1 MQTVDTANI
10 VQGSN
15 ADNAAKN
22 AVNEDGAS
30 DESPVLLNI
39 APFISPQG
47 ELLDTYIKT
56 NIWIPERDHLTSSVE
71 HHLTLQRTASEQRPT
86 QAGVAHAD
94 PYSHRPQPHKVID
107 TALGKIGIL
116 ICWDLAFPEAFR
128 ALVMQGAKIILIP
141 TFWTA
146 FDMSEEGLAYNK
158 DGEKLFLETTLVA
171 RAFENTCAVVFCNA
185 GGPSSEGFLG
195 LSQVCLPI
203 VGKLDGSFADSE
215 EGLRI
220 VEIDMEILDVA
231 ERNYKIRK
239 DLASEDWHY
248 GYSHADTES

>member
-1 MQTVDTANI
+1 M
-10 VQGSN
+10 QGSN
-15 ADNAAKN
+15 ADSAAKN
-22 AVNEDGAS
+22 AVNAKEGS
-30 DESPVLLNI
+30 DNDPVLLNI
-39 APFISPQG
+39 APFISPEG

-56 NIWIPERDHLTSSVE
+56 NIWIPEREHLTSSVE
-71 HHLTLQRTASEQRPT
+71 HHLTLQRIESEHRPA
-86 QAGVAHAD
+86 QPGVAHAD
-94 PYSHRPQPHKVID
+94 PYSHRPQPHRIID
-107 TALGKIGIL
+107 TAFGKVGVL

-128 ALVMQGAKIILIP
+128 ALIMQGAKIILIP

-146 FDMSEEGLAYNK
+146 FDMSEEGLKYNK

-171 RAFENTCAVVFCNA
+171 RAFENTCAIVFCNA

-203 VGKLDGSFADSE
+203 VGKLDGSFVDGE
-215 EGLRI
+215 EGLRVI
-220 VEIDMEILDVA
+220 EIDMEILEVA

-248 GYSHADTES
+248 GYSHVD